1 MAVVTRKHLED
12 LAAQHNSLK
21 EFGTKKNFYAEQ
33 LYPALRDTFAA
44 QPAADPP
51 IEILLLPVSNPHVPV
66 LATARW
72 KPTMMHAIYSSRSVE
87 HQPFIEQEIQAL
99 GLDIQCTGQKVLN
112 IEIAPDDLYKAIK
125 EILKPFV
132 RSADDNPH
140 IAVDITGGTSVM
152 SVGAAMAVSLVGG
165 RFFYILS
172 GAAQDDITQRQVG
185 TEDPRPFDDPY
196 TVFGDLEADKARKFY
211 RAHDYAGAKKIF
223 DYLSIRVHD
232 TEKQRYQAYASLSTA
247 YAAWDVFAWDKAAAA
262 LATLLESPFPSDLE
276 AVRQQLQDQHT
287 VLQQLTMDTDRW
299 EQKPTLTLLQDQT
312 SVLPL
317 LGSLYANARRREAQG
332 RYDVAAL
339 FSYRCL
345 ELMSQHRLATWGLLT
360 DQPDYRPL
368 RRRIPDL
375 DERYRVVEER
385 LFDYSRGLPH
395 WKSGIS
401 LFNGYMLLDALNDP
415 LVQGVALEQIR
426 ERTRARNQS
435 MLAHGFRLITSA
447 EYAPF
452 RAVVEDLLDRFFVVL
467 KDDRL
472 HWEQTYQFVCPF
484 AAEET
489 P

>member
-1 MAVVTRKHLED
+1 MSEPSMSFQEQLERFREGTAEHRGTYRGLILLGSKQRSPTTAALLIDALQPARVAFLLTAETRTLAVPTSVAHEIGADCDTWLIPDENYESADAVYRGLKYILSQWSD
-12 LAAQHNSLK
+12 LAP
-21 EFGTKKNFYAEQ
+21 ETI
-33 LYPALRDTFAA
+33 
-44 QPAADPP
+44 AAD
-51 IEILLLPVSNPHVPV
+51 V
-66 LATARW
+66 
-72 KPTMMHAIYSSRSVE
+72 
-87 HQPFIEQEIQAL
+87 
-99 GLDIQCTGQKVLN
+99 
-112 IEIAPDDLYKAIK
+112 
-125 EILKPFV
+125 
-132 RSADDNPH
+132 
-140 IAVDITGGTSVM
+140 TGGFATM
-152 SVGAAMAVSLVGG
+152 SVGLAKAAHVLRLTTIYVRSNYGDIDG
-165 RFFYILS
+165 RYGYIP
-172 GAAQDDITQRQVG
+172 GTQRL
-185 TEDPRPFDDPY
+185 EFPPDPY
-196 TVFGDLEADKARKFY
+196 TVFGDLEADKARRLY
-211 RAHDYAGAKKIF
+211 RAHDYAGAQRIF
-223 DYLSIRVHD
+223 ADLSQRVPVPNN
-232 TEKQRYQAYASLSTA
+232 QPYRAYALLAQS

-262 LATLLESPFPSDLE
+262 RAALMDSPFPSDLE
-276 AVRQQLQDQHT
+276 AVRQQLQDQYT

-299 EQKPTLTLLQDQT
+299 EKKPTLKLLQDQT

-317 LGSLYANARRREAQG
+317 LGTLHANARRREARG

-375 DERYRVVEER
+375 DDRYRVVEER

-426 ERTRARNQS
+426 ERTRVRNQS

-447 EYAPF
+447 EYVPF
-452 RAVVEDLLDRFFVVL
+452 RDVVEDLLDRFFVVL